1 MANERHHVV
10 STKRP
15 RTSKDWT
22 QFGQDVFFKL
32 VLMFLKN
39 DSFILK
45 LAYCSPRDFTNLQFR
60 IFMFVQSDCFDVNN
74 ANIKKACSYCC
85 ENWRKFKIMNS

>member
-32 VLMFLKN
+32 VLML
-39 DSFILK
+39 L
-45 LAYCSPRDFTNLQFR
+45 TNAR
-60 IFMFVQSDCFDVNN
+60 
-74 ANIKKACSYCC
+74 
-85 ENWRKFKIMNS
+85 FKVLNLT